1 MASQAM
7 PHPPLPPG
15 WRSEWDSTV
24 GRNLFIESA
33 TGRSQ
38 YNFPASAPLP
48 PAGHRPFPGARHG
61 VHASIS
67 GPISPSSGGINGYTR
82 GGFGGASPQ
91 RPVIG
96 GPAGSG
102 AGGGPRH
109 PIPPYQGGVG
119 GASAGPTPNGHS
131 PAQAYGTQPPPQN
144 LANDLFSPQQPPAAQ
159 ATPPPPAL
167 SPGNNNN
174 HPNDLAGSGQAAP
187 PRAARPGRRQYARDT
202 AAYIAGEMQGG
213 GGMMGHGHSQSVAGG
228 FFSPA
233 SGAPAAQD
241 PIAHAGGQGGQFFSP
256 ATAAG
261 PGGGDFASSAG
272 AVGGGAGGGAAA
284 AAAFGSGQPTPAV
297 GQMASQFGQ
306 MGLGA
311 GAGPG
316 GAGMAAGG
324 ARGQANPATVD
335 LIKTPLNPLE
345 LMTMSPPEIRLP
357 PNASFSQSETRNADP
372 SYQRMTINAVPTTN
386 SLLQKSKLPLA
397 LVLTPYRSLKPGDPE
412 VPVVSDT
419 VIARCRRCRTY
430 INPYVTFIEGG
441 QRWKCCMCNLSN
453 EVPQMFDWDQDK
465 NQPAD
470 RYARHEL
477 NSSVVEFV
485 APTEYMVRAP
495 QPPIYIFVIDVS
507 YSAVSSGMVAT
518 AARTLLESLDRL
530 PNEDS
535 RTKIAII
542 GVDSCLHFFTL
553 VADQPD
559 PEMLVVGDLDD
570 VFLPKPTDILVNL
583 VEAKASIENLLS
595 RLNDMF
601 HDTHNTGN
609 ALGAGL
615 QAAFKLISNVG
626 GKIVCLSAS
635 LPNLG
640 PGSLKNREDSK
651 ILGTSKESTLL
662 QAQTS
667 FYKSFAIECSRSQV
681 SVDMWLFSSAYT
693 DVSTLSG
700 LPRYT
705 GGQTYYY
712 PSFNAARSED
722 ALKFAHEF
730 GTVIS
735 DPICLEAVMRVR
747 ASRGIRMS
755 AFHGNFFVRSTDLL
769 SLPAVPMDQSY
780 AIEIQIEDPISA
792 PFVVFQTAVL
802 HTTCFGE
809 RRIRVVTLALPT
821 TSSISE
827 LYASVD
833 TVALATL
840 LANKAVER
848 STQSKLEDARD
859 AVLNKLVDVLGTYK
873 ATMTSAGSG
882 ASPQLVIADNMKFLP
897 LLMLGLLKNTALR
910 HSTMIPSDVRAYAQA
925 LLTTL
930 PSQLLVPYLHPVFY
944 SLHNMPKE
952 CGTISDAGV
961 ILPHP
966 LPLSSERLERHGLFL
981 IEDGQNIFL
990 WVGRDA
996 VPQLVMD
1003 VFDLASYADLMSGKR
1018 SLPILDN
1025 PFSQRVN
1032 AIIGKVREARRGPYY
1047 PHLYIVKEDGD
1058 AALRQWALS
1067 CLIEDRLETTQSY
1080 GQFLGMLKDKINDKT
1095 F

>member
-7 PHPPLPPG
+7 PHPPLPSG
-15 WRSEWDSTV
+15 WRSEWDPAV
-24 GRNLFIESA
+24 GRTLFVENS
-33 TGRSQ
+33 TGRQQ
-38 YNFPASAPLP
+38 YNFPATAPLP
-48 PAGHRPFPGARHG
+48 PPGQRPFPAARHG

-67 GPISPSSGGINGYTR
+67 GPITSSPNGYTR
-82 GGFGGASPQ
+82 QPPSPFRQ
-91 RPVIG
+91 
-96 GPAGSG
+96 GPPA
-102 AGGGPRH
+102 AGGRM
-109 PIPPYQGGVG
+109 PIPPYNGSP
-119 GASAGPTPNGHS
+119 SATPDPFARNAQPSPTPR
-131 PAQAYGTQPPPQN
+131 AQ
-144 LANDLFSPQQPPAAQ
+144 QQPHPPLGSQ
-159 ATPPPPAL
+159 LQPQTVSATPPPAANTPDQLAPLPAI
-167 SPGNNNN
+167 G
-174 HPNDLAGSGQAAP
+174 A
-187 PRAARPGRRQYARDT
+187 RRPGRRAYARDT
-202 AAYIAGEMQGG
+202 AAYLAGEHTGGPGG
-213 GGMMGHGHSQSVAGG
+213 GGHGHSQSVSGA

-233 SGAPAAQD
+233 AAGMGGPAPMDPAAG
-241 PIAHAGGQGGQFFSP
+241 AGAGAGQFF
-256 ATAAG
+256 T
-261 PGGGDFASSAG
+261 PGGGDAFAPA
-272 AVGGGAGGGAAA
+272 GGANGGPAPAAGGAPNMGAGPA
-284 AAAFGSGQPTPAV
+284 PGQPGGYGA

-306 MGLGA
+306 MNLGVSR
-311 GAGPG
+311 PTTNV
-316 GAGMAAGG
+316 
-324 ARGQANPATVD
+324 ANLN
-335 LIKTPLNPLE
+335 LIQTPLNPLE
-345 LMTMSPPEIRLP
+345 LFTMPPPEINLP
-357 PNASFSQSETRNADP
+357 PNATFSQSPTRNADP
-372 SYQRMTINAVPTTN
+372 SYQRMTLNAVPTTN

-397 LVLTPYRSLKPGDPE
+397 LVLTPYRSLKQGDAP
-412 VPVVSDT
+412 VPVVTDT

-430 INPYVTFIEGG
+430 INPYVTFVEGG

-453 EVPQMFDWDQDK
+453 EVPQSLDWDHET
-465 NQPAD
+465 NQPLD

-477 NSSVVEFV
+477 NSSVVEFI

-495 QPPIYIFVIDVS
+495 QAPIYVFVIDVS
-507 YSAVSSGMVAT
+507 YSAISSGMVAT

-530 PNEDS
+530 PNADD

-553 VADQPD
+553 KSGITD
-559 PEMLVVGDLDD
+559 PTMLVVGDLDD
-570 VFLPKPTDILVNL
+570 VFLPMPNDILVNL
-583 VEAKASIENLLS
+583 VEAKAGVENILG

-601 HDTHNTGN
+601 SETHNTGN

-626 GKIVCLSAS
+626 GKVICLSAS
-635 LPNLG
+635 LPNMG
-640 PGSLKNREDSK
+640 PGALKNREDSK

-662 QAQTS
+662 QAQTGW
-667 FYKSFAIECSRSQV
+667 YKTFAIECSRSQV

-693 DVSTLSG
+693 DVATLSG

-705 GGQTYYY
+705 GGQTYFY

-730 GTVIS
+730 GTVIA
-735 DPICLEAVMRVR
+735 DAICLEAVMRVR

-802 HTTCFGE
+802 HTTSFGE
-809 RRIRVVTLALPT
+809 RRIRVVTHALPT

-833 TVALATL
+833 QVALVTL
-840 LANKAVER
+840 LVNKAVER

-859 AVLNKLVDVLGTYK
+859 AVKNKLVEILGTYK
-873 ATMTSAGSG
+873 ATMTSSGSG
-882 ASPQLVIADNMKFLP
+882 ASPQLVISENMKFLP
-897 LLMLGLLKNTALR
+897 LLMLGLLKNPGLR

-930 PSQLLVPYLHPVFY
+930 PSQLLVPFLHPVFY
-944 SLHNMPKE
+944 SLHNMPTE
-952 CGTISDAGV
+952 CGTISEEGV

-966 LPLSSERLERHGLFL
+966 LPLTSERLERHGLFL
-981 IEDGQNIFL
+981 MEDGQNIFL

-996 VPQLVMD
+996 VNRLIED
-1003 VFDLASYADLMSGKR
+1003 VFDLPSYADLRSGKR
-1018 SLPILDN
+1018 TLPVLDN

-1047 PHLYIVKEDGD
+1047 AHLYVVKEDGEP
-1058 AALRQWALS
+1058 ALRQWALS
-1067 CLIEDRLETTQSY
+1067 CLIEDRIEALPSY
-1080 GQFLGMLKDKINDKT
+1080 QQWLGQLKDAVNDKS